1 MDIALHA
8 DDLGL
13 HPAVNDAILAA
24 AEAGTL
30 TGVSLVANGLAA
42 ADAVAAAHEL
52 PRLGLSLHLN
62 IVRGRPLADPAV
74 VPSLVNR
81 EGLFFNSLS
90 RLLWRALAG
99 RLRTEEIEREYRLQL
114 AFVLDR
120 GLKPSRLDSE
130 KHHHL
135 VLPQAA
141 GAAARLA
148 AEAGIASIRVV
159 RETEIAALLAA
170 KGIRTRANPTRRM
183 MLSMVESRSQRS
195 AMDWPTP
202 TRPEL
207 TFGVATRGH
216 VDPAGWLEALDA
228 LFSDPTSAV
237 VEWIFHPGF
246 DAAMDQVAFTRLHG
260 RLTCHE
266 ARRQEAAFLLSQ
278 QLRDLCARHRER
290 MYSWTN
296 R

>member
-13 HPAVNDAILAA
+13 DPAVNDAILAA
-24 AEAGTL
+24 AKTGTL
-30 TGVSLVANGLAA
+30 TGVSLMANGPAA
-42 ADAVAAAHEL
+42 PEATAAAHEL

-62 IVRGRPLADPAV
+62 IVRGRPLADPTV

-81 EGLFFNSLS
+81 EGLFFNSMS
-90 RLLWRALAG
+90 RLLWRSLAG
-99 RLRTEEIEREYRLQL
+99 RLRTDEIQHEYRLQL

-135 VLPQAA
+135 LIPQAA
-141 GAAARLA
+141 AAAARLA
-148 AEAGIASIRVV
+148 AEAGISSIRVV

-170 KGIRTRANPTRRM
+170 KGIRTRANPTRRL
-183 MLSMVESRSQRS
+183 MLSLLESRSQRC
-195 AMDWPTP
+195 AMGWPTP
-202 TRPEL
+202 RRPEL

-216 VDPAGWLEALDA
+216 VDTAGWLEALDA
-228 LFSDPTSAV
+228 LFSEPTSSV

-260 RLTCHE
+260 RMTCPE
-266 ARRQEAAFLLSQ
+266 ARRQEAAFLQSP
-278 QLRDLCARHRER
+278 QLQDLCARHRER

-296 R
+296 Q